1 MNNIDIKIKTMSFKN
16 ILKTIGIFLIL
27 ALLNSCNSKKI
38 ITDMNEPDSILIRLI
53 EKNKTPSLQYIIFD
67 KDSIIHR
74 FHSGFADIKR
84 QKKADEF
91 TTYHAYSVTK
101 TFTALAILQLAEK
114 GDLDIN
120 HSVNKYYPN
129 FPYSSDITVRQLL
142 THTAGIPNPLPLS
155 WIHLTSEHQS
165 FDSKS
170 FFKNIFIRNNKVK
183 SEPNEKFRY
192 SNLGYVLLGQLIEE
206 VTGMTCEKYI
216 QDHILKIIHDQS
228 HELGFTID
236 NPKQHAKGY
245 HKQMSASNLLLGL
258 LINKRKYMDKA
269 EGKWKPFKNFYINGA
284 AYGGLIGTPD
294 AFMKYIR
301 ELLKSDCR
309 LISEDYKKMLFTEN
323 HTKDNEATGMC
334 LSWFKGQMNG
344 NLYFA
349 HAGGGGGYYCE
360 LRIYPDLGI
369 GSVIMFNRTG
379 MRNERFLDKVDSLY
393 LESDN

>member
-1 MNNIDIKIKTMSFKN
+1 MKRDLNALSNQEYDLLIIGGGIYGA
-16 ILKTIGIFLIL
+16 TIAWDAVLRGLSV
-27 ALLNSCNSKKI
+27 A
-38 ITDMNEPDSILIRLI
+38 LI
-53 EKNKTPSLQYIIFD
+53 E
-67 KDSIIHR
+67 R
-74 FHSGFADIKR
+74 
-84 QKKADEF
+84 
-91 TTYHAYSVTK
+91 
-101 TFTALAILQLAEK
+101 
-114 GDLDIN
+114 
-120 HSVNKYYPN
+120 
-129 FPYSSDITVRQLL
+129 SDF
-142 THTAGIPNPLPLS
+142 GGG
-155 WIHLTSEHQS
+155 TSA
-165 FDSKS
+165 
-170 FFKNIFIRNNKVK
+170 N
-183 SEPNEKFRY
+183 
-192 SNLGYVLLGQLIEE
+192 
-206 VTGMTCEKYI
+206 
-216 QDHILKIIHDQS
+216 ILKIIHDQS

-379 MRNERFLDKVDSLY
+379 MRNERFLDKVDKYFIGS
-393 LESDN
+393 EKKID